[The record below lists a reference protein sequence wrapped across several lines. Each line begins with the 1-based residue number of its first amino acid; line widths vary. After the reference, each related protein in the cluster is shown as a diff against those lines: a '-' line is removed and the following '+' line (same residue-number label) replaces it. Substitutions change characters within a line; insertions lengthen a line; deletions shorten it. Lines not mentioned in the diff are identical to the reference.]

1 MNSLTRGPVGQD
13 ETASPALEVARRRW
27 WIVVLTTIVAVGIAV
42 AGLSVVTPTYQAT
55 VTLQTPAANGVQTP
69 SDLTYVDRL
78 MNTYTLLAQ
87 QASLRAEVARQLG
100 VATSPPLSVVVQPN
114 TELLQLSA
122 SDRSAARAQL
132 AANTAATVLVSRATA
147 LAKSTSSAGEQTLT
161 NQLNTL
167 SEQITRER
175 ASLASVPLTDTA
187 KRLTLQQQISGD
199 QANYQ
204 ALAQQ
209 RAQLQVADATRDQ
222 PLSVIQSAD
231 LPTSPASPKWTPVL
245 ALALALGL
253 LGGLA
258 LVFVVERF
266 KPRLYTVEAI
276 ESAAEAEVLAAIP
289 RVTGELA
296 DRRLYNGGSP
306 AQEAFG
312 VLAVHV
318 LAGIGK
324 DRPRT
329 ILVTSRNKGDGK
341 STVASNLA
349 TELAKSGRE
358 VLLVDADMRAPSIH
372 KIFKI
377 DDGVGLSNLLESG
390 ELSSMLDEFIV
401 RPIEDASLSVI
412 PAGPMPAAPARLLA
426 SEAMGRLMAELV
438 ARYEFVVV
446 DAPPLVVSDPLSVAR
461 MSDLVL
467 LVIGGD
473 AVPDRDIQAA
483 TRQLAGIGAEN
494 VSVVVNRW
502 RGRDTRYSY
511 TYGNSR

>member
-1 MNSLTRGPVGQD
+1 VGQD

-27 WIVVLTTIVAVGIAV
+27 WVVALTTIIAIGIAV
-42 AGLSVVTPTYQAT
+42 AGLSVIKPTYRAT

-87 QASLRAEVARQLG
+87 QASLRAKVARELG
-100 VATSPPLSVVVQPN
+100 VVKAPALDVVVQPN

-122 SDRSAARAQL
+122 SDHSPARAQL
-132 AANTAATVLVSRATA
+132 AANTAATVLVDRATA
-147 LAKSTSSAGEQTLT
+147 LAKSTSAASEQTLT

-167 SEQITRER
+167 SDQITRER
-175 ASLASVPLTDTA
+175 ANLASVPLNDTA
-187 KRLTLQQQISGD
+187 RRLTLQQQISGD

-222 PLSVIQSAD
+222 TLSVIQPAG

-258 LVFVVERF
+258 LVFLLERF

-289 RVTGELA
+289 RVSGELA
-296 DRRLYNGGSP
+296 AKRLYNGGSP

-324 DRPRT
+324 TRPRT

-349 TELAKSGRE
+349 TELAKSGHQ

-372 KIFKI
+372 KIFGI
-377 DDGVGLSNLLESG
+377 EDELGLSNLLESG
-390 ELSSMLDEFIV
+390 EFSSMLDEFVV
-401 RPIEDASLSVI
+401 RPVEDATLSVI
-412 PAGPMPAAPARLLA
+412 PAGPMPEAPARLLA
-426 SEAMGRLMAELV
+426 SEGMARLVAELV
-438 ARYEFVVV
+438 ARYEFVVI

-461 MSDLVL
+461 LSDLVL

-483 TRQLAGIGAEN
+483 TRQLSGIGAEN

-502 RGRDTRYSY
+502 RGRDTRYTYSY
-511 TYGNSR
+511 ESSR